1 MRILKAIYTAY
12 CFLIFLVL
20 FLILQPLFII
30 PILFKKQFKL
40 VGLANRLWAQWWSL
54 LVIMPYTIEQ
64 RTKLDKRKQYI
75 FCPNHFSYL
84 DIYSMSLNPHDSIFV
99 GKSDMESVPLF
110 GFMYRNLHIT
120 VDRTKLRSRSQSI
133 QDSLKAIDD
142 GKSLMIF
149 PEGGIISKNIPEMA
163 TFKDGAFRIA
173 IEKQIEIVPV
183 TIPYNWIVLHPDKLL
198 MGWRSTKLI
207 FHEPIA
213 TTGLSLENVSAL
225 KKKTFSIIEE
235 ELQRQLNHEN

>member
-1 MRILKAIYTAY
+1 MKIFKAIYTAH
-12 CFLIFLVL
+12 CFIIFLLL

-30 PILFKKQFKL
+30 PIIFKKHFRL
-40 VGLANRLWAQWWSL
+40 VGLANRLWAQWWSV
-54 LVIMPYTIEQ
+54 LVIMPYRIEQ
-64 RTKLDKRKQYI
+64 RAKLDKHKQYI

-120 VDRTKLRSRSQSI
+120 VDRTKLKSRSQSI
-133 QDSLKAIDD
+133 QDALQAIDD

-149 PEGGIISKNIPEMA
+149 PEGGIVSKNIPQMA

-183 TIPYNWIVLHPDKLL
+183 TIPFNWIVLHPDKLQ
-198 MGWRSTKLI
+198 MNWRPTKLI
-207 FHEPIA
+207 FHEPIS
-213 TTGLSLENVSAL
+213 TQGLTLEHVAEL
-225 KKKTFSIIEE
+225 KNKTFSIIEE
-235 ELQRQLNHEN
+235 ELQRQLNK

>member
-1 MRILKAIYTAY
+1 MRIFKAIYTLH
-12 CFLIFLVL
+12 CFLIFLIL
-20 FLILQPLFII
+20 FLVLQPLFII
-30 PILFKKQFKL
+30 PIIFTKQFKL
-40 VGLANRLWAQWWSL
+40 IGLANRLWAQWWSV
-54 LVIMPYTIEQ
+54 LVIMPYRMEL
-64 RTKLDKRKQYI
+64 RAKLDTRKQYI

-99 GKSDMESVPLF
+99 GNSDMESVPLF

-120 VDRTKLRSRSQSI
+120 VDRTKLKSRSQSI
-133 QDSLKAIDD
+133 QNSLKAIDD

-149 PEGGIISKNIPEMA
+149 PEGGIISKNIPQMA

-198 MGWRSTKLI
+198 MGWRTTKVI
-207 FHEPIA
+207 FHEPIS
-213 TTGLSLENVSAL
+213 TEGLALENVAEL
-225 KKKTFSIIEE
+225 KNKTFSIIEE
-235 ELQRQLNHEN
+235 ELQRHLKK